1 MKSRRCTVRVNCQT
15 LNDTKNF
22 EMSAS
27 GVIIGAPNIFS
38 HVLYFNLVAVRVL
51 WRPWPEI
58 EEVFLIPLPA
68 YLHIWSSSNL
78 QVERIVLVPNL
89 NYGLQFPTHC
99 YKDGEKSKQNHNN
112 KLYGLQNYL
121 NFGSNWLFL
130 SSFFFVTPQQA
141 GVFGAPPI
149 HKKRTVDY
157 SLRCNLVNCNFFSV
171 FTACPAMLVWTDYIP
186 ILRSPRDS
194 GTLPLWCDKKK
205 GVNSQMCPNQ
215 DIYQ

>member
-15 LNDTKNF
+15 LNDTKIF

-38 HVLYFNLVAVRVL
+38 HVLYLNLAAVWVL

-58 EEVFLIPLPA
+58 EEVFLIPLSA
-68 YLHIWSSSNL
+68 CLHIWSSSNL

-99 YKDGEKSKQNHNN
+99 YKDGQKSKQNHNN

-130 SSFFFVTPQQA
+130 SSFFS
-141 GVFGAPPI
+141 
-149 HKKRTVDY
+149 
-157 SLRCNLVNCNFFSV
+157 SLRSRQESLVHLQFTKKEPLITV
-171 FTACPAMLVWTDYIP
+171 FVAT
-186 ILRSPRDS
+186 
-194 GTLPLWCDKKK
+194 
-205 GVNSQMCPNQ
+205 
-215 DIYQ
+215 

>member
-1 MKSRRCTVRVNCQT
+1 MRSSPILNWWKKNLEKNSTAFVKSRRCTVRVNCQT

-38 HVLYFNLVAVRVL
+38 HVLYFNLAAVWVL

-58 EEVFLIPLPA
+58 EEVFLIPLSA
-68 YLHIWSSSNL
+68 CLHIWSSSNL
-78 QVERIVLVPNL
+78 QIERIALVPNL

-99 YKDGEKSKQNHNN
+99 YKDGQKSKQNHNN

-130 SSFFFVTPQQA
+130 SSFFS
-141 GVFGAPPI
+141 
-149 HKKRTVDY
+149 
-157 SLRCNLVNCNFFSV
+157 SLRSRQESLVHLQFTKKEPLITV
-171 FTACPAMLVWTDYIP
+171 FVAT
-186 ILRSPRDS
+186 
-194 GTLPLWCDKKK
+194 
-205 GVNSQMCPNQ
+205 
-215 DIYQ
+215 

>member
-1 MKSRRCTVRVNCQT
+1 MHCSCQ
-15 LNDTKNF
+15 LSNTKWYEKF
-22 EMSAS
+22 WDVCIS
-27 GVIIGAPNIFS
+27 GVIIGAPHIFS

-99 YKDGEKSKQNHNN
+99 YKDGQKSKQNHNN

-130 SSFFFVTPQQA
+130 SSLFFVTPQQA

-194 GTLPLWCDKKK
+194 GTIPLWCDKNKV
-205 GVNSQMCPNQ
+205 VNSQVCPNQ

>member
-1 MKSRRCTVRVNCQT
+1 MFCILTWLQFKCYGDHDLKS
-15 LNDTKNF
+15 KK
-22 EMSAS
+22 
-27 GVIIGAPNIFS
+27 FS
-38 HVLYFNLVAVRVL
+38 S
-51 WRPWPEI
+51 
-58 EEVFLIPLPA
+58 FLSPHK

-99 YKDGEKSKQNHNN
+99 YKDGEKSKQNHIN

-121 NFGSNWLFL
+121 NFGSNWLFYPP
-130 SSFFFVTPQQA
+130 FFRHSAA

-171 FTACPAMLVWTDYIP
+171 FTASPAMLVWTDYIEESQGQ
-186 ILRSPRDS
+186 RNHS
-194 GTLPLWCDKKK
+194 TLMWQKKRGK
-205 GVNSQMCPNQ
+205 QSNVS
-215 DIYQ
+215 

>member
-1 MKSRRCTVRVNCQT
+1 MVLSNLELVKEKSRKENSTAFVKSRRCTVRVNCQT

-130 SSFFFVTPQQA
+130 SSFSS
-141 GVFGAPPI
+141 
-149 HKKRTVDY
+149 
-157 SLRCNLVNCNFFSV
+157 SLRSRQESLVHLQFTKKEPLIIV
-171 FTACPAMLVWTDYIP
+171 FVAI
-186 ILRSPRDS
+186 
-194 GTLPLWCDKKK
+194 
-205 GVNSQMCPNQ
+205 
-215 DIYQ
+215 